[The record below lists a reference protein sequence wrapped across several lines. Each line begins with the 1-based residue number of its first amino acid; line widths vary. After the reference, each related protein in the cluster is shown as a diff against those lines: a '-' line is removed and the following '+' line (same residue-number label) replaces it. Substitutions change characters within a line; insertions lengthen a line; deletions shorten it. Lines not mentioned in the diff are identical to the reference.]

1 MGFFIQD
8 AMAAG
13 AAAGP
18 AQADGGFS
26 LVMIGVIFVLFYF
39 MLIRPQNKRAKAHTE
54 LVNKLAKGDEIT
66 TSSGILGRVTSL
78 DEQYI
83 KLSVAEGMDITL
95 QRSAVNAVL
104 PKGTLGTLTALK
116 KEAAKKETAKKEIK
130 KS

>member
-1 MGFFIQD
+1 MGFFIQS
-8 AMAAG
+8 AMAEG

-39 MLIRPQNKRAKAHTE
+39 MLIRPQNKRAKAHKD
-54 LVNKLAKGDEIT
+54 LVSKISKGDEIT
-66 TSSGILGRVTSL
+66 TSSGILGRVASL

-95 QRSAVNAVL
+95 QRSAVSSVL
-104 PKGTLGTLTALK
+104 PKGTLTSLK
-116 KEAAKKETAKKEIK
+116 KEVE

>member
-13 AAAGP
+13 ATMP

-95 QRSAVNAVL
+95 QRSAVNTVL

-116 KEAAKKETAKKEIK
+116 KETAKKEIAKKETK

>member
-1 MGFFIQD
+1 MGFFIQN
-8 AMAAG
+8 AMAEG
-13 AAAGP
+13 AAAAPG
-18 AQADGGFS
+18 QADGGFS

-39 MLIRPQNKRAKAHTE
+39 MLIRPQNKRAKAHKD
-54 LVNKLAKGDEIT
+54 LVTKLAKGDEIT

-104 PKGTLGTLTALK
+104 PKGTLMSLK
-116 KEAAKKETAKKEIK
+116 KEIE

>member
-8 AMAAG
+8 AIAAG
-13 AAAGP
+13 ATTAP

-54 LVNKLAKGDEIT
+54 LVNKLTQDDEVI
-66 TSSGILGRVTSL
+66 TSSGILGRVVSL

-83 KLSVAEGMDITL
+83 KLSVAEGMEITL
-95 QRSAVNAVL
+95 QRSAVNMVL
-104 PKGTLGTLTALK
+104 PKGTLSTLTS
-116 KEAAKKETAKKEIK
+116 AKKEIK
-130 KS
+130 KEAKKEAKKS

>member
-13 AAAGP
+13 ATMP

-66 TSSGILGRVTSL
+66 TSSGILGRVASL

-83 KLSVAEGMDITL
+83 NLSVAEGMEITL
-95 QRSAVNAVL
+95 QRSAVNTVL
-104 PKGTLGTLTALK
+104 PKGTLSTLTVL
-116 KEAAKKETAKKEIK
+116 KKETAKKETK
-130 KS
+130 KIS

>member
-1 MGFFIQD
+1 MGFFIQS
-8 AMAAG
+8 AMAAE
-13 AAAGP
+13 AKMP

-39 MLIRPQNKRAKAHTE
+39 MLIRPQNKRAKAHAE

-66 TSSGILGRVTSL
+66 TSSGILGRVVSL

-104 PKGTLGTLTALK
+104 PKGTLTSLK
-116 KEAAKKETAKKEIK
+116 KELD